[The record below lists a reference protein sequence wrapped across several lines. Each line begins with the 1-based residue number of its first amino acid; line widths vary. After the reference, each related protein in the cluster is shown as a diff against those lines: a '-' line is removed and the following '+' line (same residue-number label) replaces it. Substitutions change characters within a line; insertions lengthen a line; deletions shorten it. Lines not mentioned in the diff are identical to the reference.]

1 MSKYAVTSGIQTA
14 PVKTVL
20 YGPEGIGKSTFASH
34 FPSPVFIDTEGGT
47 KRLNVARLPQPTSW
61 AMLLDEVA
69 EVRKGNVPCSTL
81 VIDTA
86 DWAERLCIQAVCARA
101 KVNGIEDFGYGKG
114 YTYVKE
120 EFSKLLDALEEV
132 LNAGHNVVVLAH
144 AAITKF
150 EQPDAVGNYDRW
162 GMKTSK
168 QVAPLLQ
175 EWCDMLLF
183 ANYKT
188 VVEKAGSGPNAK
200 NKASGGKRVLY
211 TTHHACWD
219 AKNRFDLPEEVP
231 FDYASIAH
239 CLPGGSAPAAT
250 QTPVQH
256 APAPAPQP
264 KHQPDA
270 DILPTPQAQPE
281 PPREEVPKALLT
293 PDLVAL
299 GVCTRQDL
307 AEIAPLARKIN
318 EALIEIF
325 AKIDVKLV
333 DFKIEMGR
341 ATDGTLLLADEI
353 TPDSCRLWD
362 QKDHSGKVEHLD
374 KDLFRR
380 GLGSIIP
387 AYEEI
392 EERLAELAK
401 SEGIEVTE

>member
-1 MSKYAVTSGIQTA
+1 MSKYSVTTGVQTA

-34 FPSPVFIDTEGGT
+34 FPDPVFIDTEGGT

-69 EVRKGNVPCSTL
+69 EVRKGSVPCGTL
-81 VIDTA
+81 VLDTS

-120 EFSKLLDALEEV
+120 EFAKLLDALEEV

-168 QVAPLLQ
+168 QVAPLLR

-200 NKASGGKRVLY
+200 NKASGGRRVLY
-211 TTHHACWD
+211 TTHHPCWD
-219 AKNRFDLPEEVP
+219 AKNRFGLPEEVP
-231 FDYASIAH
+231 FEYASIAH

-270 DILPTPQAQPE
+270 DILPSPTPQPQP
-281 PPREEVPKALLT
+281 PHEEVPPALLT
-293 PDLVAL
+293 PDLIAL
-299 GVCTRQDL
+299 GVPEKL
-307 AEIAPLARKIN
+307 APLMSANNVTPEELQAVVGQRGYFPEDMPIRDYPADFV
-318 EALIEIF
+318 EGC
-325 AKIDVKLV
+325 LV
-333 DFKIEMGR
+333 AAWSQVLQMV
-341 ATDGTLLLADEI
+341 L
-353 TPDSCRLWD
+353 DSR
-362 QKDHSGKVEHLD
+362 
-374 KDLFRR
+374 DLPF
-380 GLGSIIP
+380 
-387 AYEEI
+387 
-392 EERLAELAK
+392 
-401 SEGIEVTE
+401 

>member
-1 MSKYAVTSGIQTA
+1 MSKYSVTTGVQAA

-34 FPSPVFIDTEGGT
+34 FPDPVFIDTEGGT

-69 EVRKGNVPCSTL
+69 EVRKGSVPCGTL

-168 QVAPLLQ
+168 QVAPLLR

-200 NKASGGKRVLY
+200 NKASGGRRVLY
-211 TTHHACWD
+211 TTHHPCWD
-219 AKNRFDLPEEVP
+219 AKNRFGLPEEVP
-231 FDYASIAH
+231 FEYASIAH

-270 DILPTPQAQPE
+270 DILPSPTPQPQP
-281 PPREEVPKALLT
+281 PHEEVPPALLT
-293 PDLVAL
+293 PDLIAL
-299 GVCTRQDL
+299 GVPEKL
-307 AEIAPLARKIN
+307 APLMSANNVTPEELQHVVGERGYFPEDMPIRDYPADFV
-318 EALIEIF
+318 EGC
-325 AKIDVKLV
+325 LV
-333 DFKIEMGR
+333 AAWPQVLQMVLDGR
-341 ATDGTLLLADEI
+341 
-353 TPDSCRLWD
+353 
-362 QKDHSGKVEHLD
+362 
-374 KDLFRR
+374 DLPF
-380 GLGSIIP
+380 
-387 AYEEI
+387 
-392 EERLAELAK
+392 
-401 SEGIEVTE
+401 

>member
-1 MSKYAVTSGIQTA
+1 MSKYSVTTGVQTA

-34 FPSPVFIDTEGGT
+34 FPDPVFIDTEGGT

-69 EVRKGNVPCSTL
+69 EVRKGSVPCGTL

-101 KVNGIEDFGYGKG
+101 KVSGIEDFGYGKG

-168 QVAPLLQ
+168 QVAPLLR
-175 EWCDMLLF
+175 EWCDVLLF

-200 NKASGGKRVLY
+200 NKASGGRRVLY
-211 TTHHACWD
+211 TTHHPCWD
-219 AKNRFDLPEEVP
+219 AKNRFGLPEEVP
-231 FDYASIAH
+231 FEYASIAH

-270 DILPTPQAQPE
+270 DILPSPTPQPQP
-281 PPREEVPKALLT
+281 PHEEVPPALLT
-293 PDLVAL
+293 PDLIAL
-299 GVCTRQDL
+299 GVPEKL
-307 AEIAPLARKIN
+307 APLMSANNVTPEELQAVVGKRGYFPEDMPIRDYPADFV
-318 EALIEIF
+318 EGC
-325 AKIDVKLV
+325 LV
-333 DFKIEMGR
+333 AAWPQVLQMVLDGR
-341 ATDGTLLLADEI
+341 
-353 TPDSCRLWD
+353 
-362 QKDHSGKVEHLD
+362 
-374 KDLFRR
+374 DLPF
-380 GLGSIIP
+380 
-387 AYEEI
+387 
-392 EERLAELAK
+392 
-401 SEGIEVTE
+401 

>member
-1 MSKYAVTSGIQTA
+1 MSKYSVTTGVQTA

-34 FPSPVFIDTEGGT
+34 FPDPVFIDTEGGT

-69 EVRKGNVPCSTL
+69 EVRKGSVPCGTL
-81 VIDTA
+81 VLDTA

-120 EFSKLLDALEEV
+120 EFAKLLDALEEV

-168 QVAPLLQ
+168 QVAPLLR

-200 NKASGGKRVLY
+200 NKASGGRRVLY
-211 TTHHACWD
+211 TTHHPCWD
-219 AKNRFDLPEEVP
+219 AKNRFGLPEELP
-231 FDYASIAH
+231 LDYASIAH

-270 DILPTPQAQPE
+270 DILPSPAPQPQ
-281 PPREEVPKALLT
+281 PPREEVPPALLT
-293 PDLVAL
+293 PDLIAL
-299 GVCTRQDL
+299 GVPEKL
-307 AEIAPLARKIN
+307 APLMSANNVTPEELQAVVGQRGYFPEDMPIRDYPADFV
-318 EALIEIF
+318 EGC
-325 AKIDVKLV
+325 LV
-333 DFKIEMGR
+333 AAWPQVLQMV
-341 ATDGTLLLADEI
+341 L
-353 TPDSCRLWD
+353 DSR
-362 QKDHSGKVEHLD
+362 
-374 KDLFRR
+374 DLPF
-380 GLGSIIP
+380 
-387 AYEEI
+387 
-392 EERLAELAK
+392 
-401 SEGIEVTE
+401 

>member
-1 MSKYAVTSGIQTA
+1 MSKYSVTTGVQTA

-34 FPSPVFIDTEGGT
+34 FPDPVFIDTEGGT
-47 KRLNVARLPQPTSW
+47 KRLDVARLPQPTSW

-120 EFSKLLDALEEV
+120 EFAKLLDALEEV

-264 KHQPDA
+264 KPQPDA

-299 GVCTRQDL
+299 GVPEKL
-307 AEIAPLARKIN
+307 APLMSANNVTPEELQHVVGERGYFPEDMPIKDYPMDFV
-318 EALIEIF
+318 EGCLI
-325 AKIDVKLV
+325 AAWPQVLQMV
-333 DFKIEMGR
+333 
-341 ATDGTLLLADEI
+341 L
-353 TPDSCRLWD
+353 DSR
-362 QKDHSGKVEHLD
+362 
-374 KDLFRR
+374 DLPF
-380 GLGSIIP
+380 
-387 AYEEI
+387 
-392 EERLAELAK
+392 
-401 SEGIEVTE
+401 

>member
-1 MSKYAVTSGIQTA
+1 MSKYAVTSGVQTA

-34 FPSPVFIDTEGGT
+34 FPDPVFIDTEGGT

-69 EVRKGNVPCSTL
+69 EVRKGNVPCGTL
-81 VIDTA
+81 VLDTA

-114 YTYVKE
+114 YTYAKE
-120 EFSKLLDALEEV
+120 EFAKLLDALEEV

-162 GMKTSK
+162 SMKTSK
-168 QVAPLLQ
+168 QVAPLLR

-200 NKASGGKRVLY
+200 NKASGGRRVLY

-219 AKNRFDLPEEVP
+219 AKNRFGLPEEVP

-256 APAPAPQP
+256 APDPAPQP

-299 GVCTRQDL
+299 GVPEKL
-307 AEIAPLARKIN
+307 APLMSANNVTPEELQHVVGERGYFPEDMPIKDYPMDFV
-318 EALIEIF
+318 EGCLI
-325 AKIDVKLV
+325 AAWPQVLQMV
-333 DFKIEMGR
+333 
-341 ATDGTLLLADEI
+341 L
-353 TPDSCRLWD
+353 DSR
-362 QKDHSGKVEHLD
+362 
-374 KDLFRR
+374 DLPF
-380 GLGSIIP
+380 
-387 AYEEI
+387 
-392 EERLAELAK
+392 
-401 SEGIEVTE
+401 

>member
-34 FPSPVFIDTEGGT
+34 FPDPVFIDTEGGT

-69 EVRKGNVPCSTL
+69 EVRKGSVPCGTL

-86 DWAERLCIQAVCARA
+86 DWAECLCIQAVCARA

-168 QVAPLLQ
+168 QVAPLLR

-200 NKASGGKRVLY
+200 NKASGGRRVLY
-211 TTHHACWD
+211 TTHHPCWD
-219 AKNRFDLPEEVP
+219 AKNRFGLPEEVP
-231 FDYASIAH
+231 FEYASIAH

-270 DILPTPQAQPE
+270 DILPSPAPQPQ
-281 PPREEVPKALLT
+281 PPREEVPPALLT
-293 PDLVAL
+293 PDLIAL
-299 GVCTRQDL
+299 GVPEKL
-307 AEIAPLARKIN
+307 APLMSANNVTPEELQAVVGQRGYFPEDMPIRDYPADFV
-318 EALIEIF
+318 EGC
-325 AKIDVKLV
+325 LV
-333 DFKIEMGR
+333 AAWPQVLQMV
-341 ATDGTLLLADEI
+341 L
-353 TPDSCRLWD
+353 DSR
-362 QKDHSGKVEHLD
+362 
-374 KDLFRR
+374 DLPF
-380 GLGSIIP
+380 
-387 AYEEI
+387 
-392 EERLAELAK
+392 
-401 SEGIEVTE
+401 

>member
-1 MSKYAVTSGIQTA
+1 MSKYAVTSGVQAA

-34 FPSPVFIDTEGGT
+34 FPDPVFIDTEGGT

-69 EVRKGNVPCSTL
+69 EVRKGSVPCGTL

-168 QVAPLLQ
+168 QVAPLLR

-200 NKASGGKRVLY
+200 NKASGGRRVLY
-211 TTHHACWD
+211 TTHHPCWD
-219 AKNRFDLPEEVP
+219 AKNRFGLPEEVP
-231 FDYASIAH
+231 FEYASIAH

-270 DILPTPQAQPE
+270 DILPSPTPQPQP
-281 PPREEVPKALLT
+281 PHEEVPPALLT
-293 PDLVAL
+293 PDLIAL
-299 GVCTRQDL
+299 GVPEKL
-307 AEIAPLARKIN
+307 APLMSANNVTPEELQAVVGQRGYFPEDMPIRDYPADFV
-318 EALIEIF
+318 EGC
-325 AKIDVKLV
+325 LV
-333 DFKIEMGR
+333 AAWSQVLQMV
-341 ATDGTLLLADEI
+341 L
-353 TPDSCRLWD
+353 DSR
-362 QKDHSGKVEHLD
+362 
-374 KDLFRR
+374 DLPF
-380 GLGSIIP
+380 
-387 AYEEI
+387 
-392 EERLAELAK
+392 
-401 SEGIEVTE
+401 

>member
-120 EFSKLLDALEEV
+120 EFAKLLDALEEV

-162 GMKTSK
+162 SMKTSK
-168 QVAPLLQ
+168 QVAPLLR

-188 VVEKAGSGPNAK
+188 VVEKAGSSPNAK

-231 FDYASIAH
+231 FDYAAIAA
-239 CLPGGSAPAAT
+239 CVPGGAPAAVQQSAPAA
-250 QTPVQH
+250 
-256 APAPAPQP
+256 PAP
-264 KHQPDA
+264 KPDPEA
-270 DILPTPQAQPE
+270 DILPTPQPTAKPTAQLAPPSPMESAE
-281 PPREEVPKALLT
+281 PDALH
-293 PDLVAL
+293 AL
-299 GVCTRQDL
+299 GVP
-307 AEIAPLARKIN
+307 EK
-318 EALIEIF
+318 
-325 AKIDVKLV
+325 
-333 DFKIEMGR
+333 
-341 ATDGTLLLADEI
+341 LADLMHANRVTAEE
-353 TPDSCRLWD
+353 L
-362 QKDHSGKVEHLD
+362 QGVVGKRGYFPADMPIRDYPADFVEGCLIGAWPQVYQMILD
-374 KDLFRR
+374 NRD
-380 GLGSIIP
+380 IP
-387 AYEEI
+387 F
-392 EERLAELAK
+392 
-401 SEGIEVTE
+401 

>member
-1 MSKYAVTSGIQTA
+1 MSKYSVTTGVQTA

-34 FPSPVFIDTEGGT
+34 FPDPVFIDTEGGT
-47 KRLNVARLPQPTSW
+47 KRLDVARLPQPTSW

-120 EFSKLLDALEEV
+120 EFAKLLDALEEV

-162 GMKTSK
+162 SMKTSK
-168 QVAPLLQ
+168 QVAPLLR

-188 VVEKAGSGPNAK
+188 VVEKAGSSPNAK

-211 TTHHACWD
+211 TTHHPCWD
-219 AKNRFDLPEEVP
+219 AKNRFGLPDEVP
-231 FDYASIAH
+231 FEYASIAA
-239 CLPGGSAPAAT
+239 CIPGT
-250 QTPVQH
+250 T
-256 APAPAPQP
+256 PAPAPQP
-264 KHQPDA
+264 
-270 DILPTPQAQPE
+270 E
-281 PPREEVPKALLT
+281 PPAETVPKALLV
-293 PDLVAL
+293 PDLIAL
-299 GVCTRQDL
+299 GVPEKL
-307 AEIAPLARKIN
+307 APLMSANNVTPEELQAVVGKRGYFPEDMPIRDYPADFV
-318 EALIEIF
+318 EGC
-325 AKIDVKLV
+325 LV
-333 DFKIEMGR
+333 AAWPQVLQMVLDGR
-341 ATDGTLLLADEI
+341 
-353 TPDSCRLWD
+353 
-362 QKDHSGKVEHLD
+362 
-374 KDLFRR
+374 DLPF
-380 GLGSIIP
+380 
-387 AYEEI
+387 
-392 EERLAELAK
+392 
-401 SEGIEVTE
+401 